1 MANKIK
7 IFTAVQPLENSI
19 IMANREKI
27 AIGEYYHIYNRGVD
41 KRQVVKDNE
50 DADRFIKSLE
60 FFNSKEPII
69 SLRDVISDNDNKTKN
84 LLTC

>member
-1 MANKIK
+1 
-7 IFTAVQPLENSI
+7 
-19 IMANREKI
+19 MANREKI